1 MLVVM
6 HTTFLI
12 MRGAGAACSIL
23 IPVACE
29 LNIDYSIRIP
39 QQFAINA
46 AMSPFPQSPVSRP
59 CTKPD
64 TPHQEITQPIE

>member
-23 IPVACE
+23 IPIACE
-29 LNIDYSIRIP
+29 LNVDYSIGIP
-39 QQFAINA
+39 RQFAINA
-46 AMSPFPQSPVSRP
+46 AMSPFPQSPASRP

-64 TPHQEITQPIE
+64 IPHINNTQATE